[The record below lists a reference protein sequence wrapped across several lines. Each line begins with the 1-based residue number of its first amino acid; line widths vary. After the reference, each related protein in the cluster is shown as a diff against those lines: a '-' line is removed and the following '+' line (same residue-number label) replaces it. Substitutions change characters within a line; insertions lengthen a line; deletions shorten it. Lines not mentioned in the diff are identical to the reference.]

1 MTLKAGT
8 GADAARVLDPVAARA
23 AEDGVAPELDAAR
36 CYRALVSRD
45 ARFDGRFFSAVR
57 TTGVYCRPI
66 CPART
71 PKRANVTFYRCA
83 AAAEAAGFRACLR
96 CRPET
101 SPGTPAWLGTSATVS
116 RALRHIASGA
126 LDEGSVADLAD
137 RLGIGERHLRRL
149 FLKHLGAAPLAVAQ
163 TQRVHF
169 AKRLVVETALPMTQI
184 ALDAGF
190 SSIRRFNAAMLRACG
205 RSPTA
210 LRRGHRARAA
220 GTRAGELVLR
230 LPFRAP
236 FPWEET
242 IAFLAPRAIPGVE
255 EVTPDAYRRSVVVD
269 GVPGVVE
276 VRPPAA
282 GRYLALHVPGELAG
296 GLARLVTAA
305 RRLFDLGA
313 DPHEIGTQL
322 GRDRALARRVRRC
335 PGLRVPGAWDGFEVA
350 VRAIL
355 GQQVTVRGATTLI
368 GRLVASLGTP
378 LPEPRGAVGR
388 LFPAP
393 ERVAD
398 ARLETI
404 GLPRVRAEAVRAL
417 ARAVA
422 AGRLRLDASA
432 GLEEAVAALV
442 ELPGVGPWTAHYVA
456 MRALGE
462 PDAFPAGDLG
472 LRRAL
477 LRGRLA
483 SARELAA
490 RAEAWR
496 PWRAYAA
503 MYLWMVG

>member
-1 MTLKAGT
+1 
-8 GADAARVLDPVAARA
+8 
-23 AEDGVAPELDAAR
+23 
-36 CYRALVSRD
+36 
-45 ARFDGRFFSAVR
+45 
-57 TTGVYCRPI
+57 
-66 CPART
+66 
-71 PKRANVTFYRCA
+71 
-83 AAAEAAGFRACLR
+83 
-96 CRPET
+96 
-101 SPGTPAWLGTSATVS
+101 
-116 RALRHIASGA
+116 
-126 LDEGSVADLAD
+126 
-137 RLGIGERHLRRL
+137 
-149 FLKHLGAAPLAVAQ
+149 
-163 TQRVHF
+163 
-169 AKRLVVETALPMTQI
+169 
-184 ALDAGF
+184 
-190 SSIRRFNAAMLRACG
+190 
-205 RSPTA
+205 
-210 LRRGHRARAA
+210 
-220 GTRAGELVLR
+220 
-230 LPFRAP
+230 
-236 FPWEET
+236 
-242 IAFLAPRAIPGVE
+242 
-255 EVTPDAYRRSVVVD
+255 
-269 GVPGVVE
+269 
-276 VRPPAA
+276 
-282 GRYLALHVPGELAG
+282 
-296 GLARLVTAA
+296 
-305 RRLFDLGA
+305 
-313 DPHEIGTQL
+313 
-322 GRDRALARRVRRC
+322 
-335 PGLRVPGAWDGFEVA
+335 
-350 VRAIL
+350 
-355 GQQVTVRGATTLI
+355 
-368 GRLVASLGTP
+368 LVASLGTP